1 MKLALVSKCS
11 GGQPRSRLSASLKS
25 TTPRSPQPSLKKGAL
40 RPNLQHPGQ
49 MRYLGSL
56 GNKSRCASQ
65 EQVRGGCLPVHQC
78 SIQVVHR
85 PACAVGQQVNKI
97 SWQLCQASHRLRSL
111 FNCSLRLTRSN
122 KSSPKQAQL
131 SFGNVTGPG
140 NRLKRRMWFVR
151 NARQRSAVAK
161 EAYSASMLDAEV
173 SQRSARW
180 SAQRTGGVMYNNNPF
195 QINCFYYAFI
205 FRPAHPNTAQHPS
218 WIGCTI
224 YALQG
229 SNLPANA
236 ALRRSGPARLY
247 CYAGFSHAIMCN
259 ACMNRFYAVVR

>member
-1 MKLALVSKCS
+1 MAACLYTNVAYRWSTDRPVLLAS
-11 GGQPRSRLSASLKS
+11 RSTRLAGSFARPLIASAACL
-25 TTPRSPQPSLKKGAL
+25 TAL
-40 RPNLQHPGQ
+40 
-49 MRYLGSL
+49 S
-56 GNKSRCASQ
+56 
-65 EQVRGGCLPVHQC
+65 
-78 SIQVVHR
+78 
-85 PACAVGQQVNKI
+85 
-97 SWQLCQASHRLRSL
+97 
-111 FNCSLRLTRSN
+111 RLTRSN